1 MRKRQ
6 DVKIV
11 NLRVTPVAPDLAHST
26 SEDKLEMLL
35 SDDSPYNAK
44 HVYTLIWKKEST
56 GWKIPYLTNPG

>member
-1 MRKRQ
+1 
-6 DVKIV
+6 
-11 NLRVTPVAPDLAHST
+11 VAPDLAHST

-56 GWKIPYLTNPG
+56 GWKIPHLTNPG